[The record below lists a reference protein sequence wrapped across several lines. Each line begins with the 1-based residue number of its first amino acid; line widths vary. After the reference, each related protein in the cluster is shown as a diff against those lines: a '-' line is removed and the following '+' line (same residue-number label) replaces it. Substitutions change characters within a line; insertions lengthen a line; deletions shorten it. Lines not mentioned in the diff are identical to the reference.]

1 MAHKIKH
8 PSWRVFIAIKECDI
22 SPRDFDLLDGADIY
36 IPYENKDELTLGLI
50 EYLKGELKE
59 DIFGIAECHGIF
71 SDTYER
77 QVLESMLLNNRPP
90 AEISA
95 TLKLSSSAVLT
106 YSSLYFDTTVFS
118 NDVEKLVYIRKGTY
132 GCDQKAKIELRERGE
147 EFMKASRGVHPDK
160 ISVEQL
166 LSEMLAKSYV
176 KYMTNVDSD
185 PYTAQGW
192 ASISTK
198 IASQLMKKKSGST
211 PIEEFFVQLMDT
223 APPKT
228 TREDL
233 L

>member
-1 MAHKIKH
+1 MAQKIKH
-8 PSWRVFIAIKECDI
+8 PAWRVFIAIQDCGI

-36 IPYENKDELTLGLI
+36 IPYETKDELTLELI
-50 EYLKGELKE
+50 EYLKGNLKT
-59 DIFGIAECHGIF
+59 DTFGIAECHNIF

-77 QVLESMLLNNRPP
+77 QVLEAMLLNNRPP
-90 AEISA
+90 AEVA
-95 TLKLSSSAVLT
+95 LTLKMSASAVLT
-106 YSSLYFDTTVFS
+106 YSSLYFDTTIFS
-118 NDVEKLVYIRKGTY
+118 NDVEKLIYIRKGTY

-147 EFMKASRGVHPDK
+147 EFMKASRGIHPDK

-176 KYMTNVDSD
+176 KYMTNADTD

-198 IASQLMKKKSGST
+198 IASQLMKKKSGPTS
-211 PIEEFFVQLMDT
+211 IEDFFVQLVDT

-233 L
+233 V